1 MQKWTKQIELPAD
14 QTVMTLSQLMQQWS
28 LPRRIRGQL
37 RQNKRVL
44 LNGNYQ
50 PVSTLIQPRD
60 KVSFT
65 FLATDFRHSQSGY
78 EIDHRDHLDILYEN
92 PDFMIANKPGGIKT
106 HPNSPGE
113 VGTLLNFVQ
122 GYLQKAT
129 GKAAYMVHRLD
140 EGTSG
145 AIIIAKVPFVV
156 PMLNAQLKTK
166 RIQRT
171 YLAWVKGRM
180 EQAAG
185 TIKMPIGRHPSN
197 DRLRQIGGLAAQ
209 DAVTHWQL
217 LETRGSTSLLQ
228 IQLETGRTH
237 QIRVHLAALGHPLL
251 GDRDYNPKAIDRRL
265 QLHSSTVSLILPFSQ
280 TDLTVKAPLPADFIH
295 PSV

>member
-92 PDFMIANKPGGIKT
+92 PDFMIANKPGVLRHIQIRRVRLG
-106 HPNSPGE
+106 H
-113 VGTLLNFVQ
+113 
-122 GYLQKAT
+122 YLILSKAIY
-129 GKAAYMVHRLD
+129 KRQLVRRLTWCIVWMR
-140 EGTSG
+140 E
-145 AIIIAKVPFVV
+145 
-156 PMLNAQLKTK
+156 
-166 RIQRT
+166 
-171 YLAWVKGRM
+171 
-180 EQAAG
+180 
-185 TIKMPIGRHPSN
+185 
-197 DRLRQIGGLAAQ
+197 RLGQ
-209 DAVTHWQL
+209 
-217 LETRGSTSLLQ
+217 SLLQ
-228 IQLETGRTH
+228 KF
-237 QIRVHLAALGHPLL
+237 LL
-251 GDRDYNPKAIDRRL
+251 
-265 QLHSSTVSLILPFSQ
+265 
-280 TDLTVKAPLPADFIH
+280 
-295 PSV
+295 